1 MKNPGLL
8 LEDILK
14 IKHDFEAEGI
24 KLPPGLAGM
33 YGEILAFQKMSE
45 IFKGADVEVKYD
57 SGQKGA
63 DIQLIK
69 KNGKSIFVEVKTS
82 RLKEEGYGWLY
93 GAALNVKKCKS
104 KKHPDAMFQHRQ
116 RGLIRGD
123 FCYFDFVV
131 FVTLGDN
138 FDAKFYI
145 IPRDFIEENKELL
158 KNIHP
163 RFLSSTHRIFV
174 SNGTMP
180 KLPPEQH
187 ELIRQTEKY
196 KDCWNLIGQLL

>member
-1 MKNPGLL
+1 MKNPRIL

-45 IFKGADVEVKYD
+45 IFKGVGVEVQYD

-69 KNGKSIFVEVKTS
+69 NGKSIFIEVKTS
-82 RLKEEGYGWLY
+82 RLKEEGYGWLF

-116 RGLIRGD
+116 RGLIHGD

-131 FVTLGDN
+131 FVTLSDD

-145 IPRDFIEENKELL
+145 IPRDFIEENKDLL

-174 SNGTMP
+174 SNGEKP

-187 ELIRQTEKY
+187 ELIQKTEKFI
-196 KDCWNLIGQLL
+196 DCWDLIGQLL